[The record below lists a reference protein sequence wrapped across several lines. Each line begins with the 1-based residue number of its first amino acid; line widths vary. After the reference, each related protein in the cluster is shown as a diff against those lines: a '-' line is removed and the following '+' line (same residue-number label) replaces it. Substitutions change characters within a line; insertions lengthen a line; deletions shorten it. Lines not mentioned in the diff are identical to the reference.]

1 VDESVILKTL
11 RDVKNGATLE
21 ECRPVLALIYQQNN
35 PLNVSAP
42 PGPGAAPVVVGRCE
56 GALMT
61 LNAQQS
67 RAVTLYQERTRA
79 FCILSP
85 PGSGKTTVSGGVYVA
100 AAMAAEVDRGRK
112 TVGGVVSSCQLLI
125 AVQNVAVDNIG
136 SALRN
141 VRTARP
147 RIVLATVEML
157 MGKMITAKSHLY
169 ENALSKVTRVIIDEA
184 SLLTEAALF
193 CLIWRFPQ
201 AQFVFIGD
209 DKQLPPF
216 MYDPRILGHELAGRS
231 ALSVVMKN
239 GNIPIISLEEVYR
252 APPSLVEPYNRLS
265 YEGRLLSRKNR
276 PQLLFVQVDGK
287 QERDRHSMSLHNN
300 EERAVV
306 MGLLRRFPTSM
317 DDDIM
322 IICLYKEQK
331 RR

>member
-1 VDESVILKTL
+1 MQKLDPDEVLPFDFFDQTDYNTRRTFRNDKAALEVLKNTRDKSYKGKL
-11 RDVKNGATLE
+11 REYE
-21 ECRPVLALIYQQNN
+21 EALTE
-35 PLNVSAP
+35 AK
-42 PGPGAAPVVVGRCE
+42 
-56 GALMT
+56 
-61 LNAQQS
+61 
-67 RAVTLYQERTRA
+67 RAYE
-79 FCILSP
+79 
-85 PGSGKTTVSGGVYVA
+85 
-100 AAMAAEVDRGRK
+100 
-112 TVGGVVSSCQLLI
+112 
-125 AVQNVAVDNIG
+125 
-136 SALRN
+136 
-141 VRTARP
+141 RTARP

-239 GNIPIISLEEVYR
+239 ENIPIISLEEVYR

-265 YEGRLLSRKNR
+265 YEGRLLSRKPEGDCILSSLGLIPPNR

-287 QERDRHSMSLHNN
+287 QERNKQTMSLHNN

-306 MGLLRRFPTSM
+306 MGLLKRFPESM
-317 DDDIM
+317 KDEIL

-331 RR
+331 KRLQESLGKDYTVLTVDSSQGKEKAIVILLTTRTEHAADMGFFCCRNR